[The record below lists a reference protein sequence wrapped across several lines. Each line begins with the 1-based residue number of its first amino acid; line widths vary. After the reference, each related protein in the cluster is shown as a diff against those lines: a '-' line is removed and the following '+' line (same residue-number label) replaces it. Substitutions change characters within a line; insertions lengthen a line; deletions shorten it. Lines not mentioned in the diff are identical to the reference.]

1 MEPPH
6 QHGRIR
12 LHPRKRNHN
21 FLITQSLHASRPLL
35 RDEWGKKG
43 VYMTPADR
51 STGTTLANWVGM
63 GINILNEKIKISPI
77 DQKPQLFFF
86 KNCDNT
92 IREFQSY
99 RWKEERKPAL
109 YNSGRPEKADD
120 HCMDA
125 LRYFAVAF
133 KGRRRIEFPDDDK
146 DWSFV

>member
-1 MEPPH
+1 
-6 QHGRIR
+6 
-12 LHPRKRNHN
+12 
-21 FLITQSLHASRPLL
+21 
-35 RDEWGKKG
+35 
-43 VYMTPADR
+43 MTPADR